1 MKKLLLIISIF
12 LFIPLV
18 RARELDVDVTAEA
31 VAVIDLDRNEIIL
44 EKNADKEMILA
55 SLTKMM
61 SAYTVIDNVDD
72 LSQKVRITDDDLYAL
87 WGFTQAGIE
96 SGQRL
101 TYMDLLYAMMLYSGA
116 DASQALA
123 NHVGGNNAGFVKMMN
138 DEAQRLGMRHSHFAD
153 SFGRDDNNVSTAR
166 ELAFFL
172 KIALENDT
180 YRKIFTTTTK
190 RLSTGLEVTNYV
202 RSIATFYGYDD
213 KILIGNKPG
222 YTEVAGLLL
231 ASYVKVNGHEY
242 GIIVC
247 KSKENKDL
255 TTHIIDTYKIINY
268 LENNTYKEKILLAK
282 GTHLKKINV
291 ENSTINEYTVVV
303 DQDVKGYLTDEE
315 FKNIEYSY
323 HIADVITSDNIIGD
337 NIGYVDILLNG
348 EVIGTY
354 NVHLRDDIFDSVKRS
369 RTIILIV
376 LGLLI
381 FIICMLIANLFANPK
396 KKKK

>member
-18 RARELDVDVTAEA
+18 SARELDVDVTAEA

-44 EKNADKEMILA
+44 EKNADKEIVLA

-72 LSQKVRITDDDLYAL
+72 LNQRVRITDDDLYAL

-96 SGQRL
+96 VGQKL
-101 TYMDLLYAMMLYSGA
+101 SYMDLLYAMMLYSGA

-138 DEAQRLGMRHSHFAD
+138 EEAQKLGMRHSHFAD

-213 KILIGNKPG
+213 KLLIGNKPG

-231 ASYVKVNGHEY
+231 ASYVKVNNHNY

-255 TTHIIDTYKIINY
+255 TTHVIDTYKIINY
-268 LENNTYKEKILLAK
+268 LENNTYKEKVLLAK
-282 GTHLKKINV
+282 GTHLKKLTV